1 MSGMFRR
8 SVPACVVMA
17 STILFVSGSVLPIP
31 AAACAADH
39 HPELPNGPTLQSDP
53 PERGG
58 DRFVVKFRDPAKAT
72 DTVRDIYSEAAAD
85 ADVGIE
91 ELRTTADGA
100 RVIESDRELTAADA
114 NEFVDALASH
124 PDVEYAEQD
133 VLMYPAYSPNDRH
146 YKQQWSFANSNAGLA
161 FPETWLTTTGEGSVV
176 AVIDTGLTQHS
187 DLEAN
192 VLPGADLISDPDI
205 SRDGDG
211 RDQDPMDNGDWCDE
225 IGSDSSWHGTHVAG
239 IIAAVAGNGRGV
251 AGAAHGAKVVPVRVL
266 GACGGWMSDIADAV
280 IWAAGGDVED
290 TIRNP
295 NPADVINMSLGGSDA
310 CSPSM
315 QHAID
320 FAVGEGSTVVVAA
333 GNEAKPAENSSPAN
347 CSNVITVAASGPTG
361 DRAHY
366 SNFGAAVDVTA
377 PGGDM
382 RFRTGGI
389 LSTVDTGTTVP
400 VGEGY
405 ASMQGTSMAAPHVAS
420 VAALLKSADPFLSPA
435 QIEAVIKNSARP
447 IAGCSRG
454 CGTGLV
460 SALAAVDSVLPK
472 LITGTPFIVGTG
484 AIGSSLSVN
493 AGAWSPQPVLFSY
506 QWLRDGSSITGATG
520 PTYRLTSADTGSKVS
535 VLVTGTKSGYAT
547 SVRRSAAISAG
558 VLATAAP
565 EITGHA
571 KVGNV
576 LMAATTRLWTTGT
589 ALTYQWLRDGSVIPM
604 ATGTNYVLTAADY
617 GRAVKVRMTGAKSG
631 YETAIRD
638 SPAVRVTAGVLA
650 TATPKITGTAKVG
663 KKLTAKAGTWTT
675 GTKLKHQWYRSG
687 KAIKGATSKT
697 YVLLSADRAERI
709 TVKVTGMKAGYA
721 TSVKASS
728 KTGKVTAGTL
738 KSVKPKIFGTAEVG
752 KKLTAKT
759 GTWTSGTKLK
769 YQWYRSGKAIKGA
782 MSKTYLV
789 TRADRGDRISV
800 KVTGTKSGYTTAAIW
815 SSKTRSI

>member
-1 MSGMFRR
+1 M
-8 SVPACVVMA
+8 
-17 STILFVSGSVLPIP
+17 
-31 AAACAADH
+31 
-39 HPELPNGPTLQSDP
+39 
-53 PERGG
+53 
-58 DRFVVKFRDPAKAT
+58 
-72 DTVRDIYSEAAAD
+72 
-85 ADVGIE
+85 GIE

-133 VLMYPAYSPNDRH
+133 VLMYPAYSPNDTH

-161 FPETWLTTTGEGSVV
+161 LPETWLTTTGEGSVV

-192 VLPGADLISDPDI
+192 ILPGADLISDPDI

-295 NPADVINMSLGGSDA
+295 NPADVINMSLGGGDA

-366 SNFGAAVDVTA
+366 SNYGAAVDVTA

-389 LSTVDTGTTVP
+389 LSTVDTGTTIP

-447 IAGCSRG
+447 IADCSRG

-460 SALAAVDSVLPK
+460 SALAAVDSLLPK
-472 LITGTPFIVGTG
+472 LITSTPVIVGTG
-484 AIGSSLSVN
+484 AIGSTLSVN

-558 VLATAAP
+558 VLATATP
-565 EITGHA
+565 MITGNA
-571 KVGNV
+571 KVGH
-576 LMAATTRLWTTGT
+576 LLKATSGPWTPGVT
-589 ALTYQWLRDGSVIPM
+589 LTYQWLRNGSPIHR
-604 ATGTNYVLTAADY
+604 ATDTTYVLTAIDV
-617 GRAVKVRMTGAKSG
+617 GKSIKLRMTGAKSG
-631 YETAIRD
+631 YATAARE
-638 SPAVRVTAGVLA
+638 SAAVRVAAGTMA
-650 TATPKITGTAKVG
+650 TATPEIAGTPKVG
-663 KKLTAKAGTWTT
+663 KKLTA
-675 GTKLKHQWYRSG
+675 
-687 KAIKGATSKT
+687 
-697 YVLLSADRAERI
+697 
-709 TVKVTGMKAGYA
+709 
-721 TSVKASS
+721 
-728 KTGKVTAGTL
+728 TA
-738 KSVKPKIFGTAEVG
+738 
-752 KKLTAKT
+752 

-782 MSKTYLV
+782 TSRTYKLVAADRADRITVKVTGSKAGYASAAKTSAKTGKVAAGTLTSAKPKIYGTAKVGKKLTAKAGTWTSGTKLKYQWYRSGKAIKGAKFKTYKLV
-789 TRADRGDRISV
+789 SIDRGDRISV
-800 KVTGTKSGYTTAAIW
+800 KITGTKSGYTTATRI
-815 SSKTRSI
+815 SSKTRKI

>member
-1 MSGMFRR
+1 MSGMFRKL
-8 SVPACVVMA
+8 VPAWVVTA
-17 STILFVSGSVLPIP
+17 SAILLVSGSVLPAP
-31 AAACAADH
+31 AAASTANR
-39 HPELPNGPTLQSDP
+39 HPHLPHVQARQAPST
-53 PERGG
+53 EEGG
-58 DRFVVKFRDPAKAT
+58 DRFIVKFRDTAEAT
-72 DTVRDIYSEAAAD
+72 ATVRDVYSEAAAD

-91 ELRTTADGA
+91 ELRTTANGA

-133 VLMYPAYSPNDRH
+133 VLMYPAYSPNDTH

-161 FPETWLTTTGEGSVV
+161 LPETWLTTTGEGSVV

-187 DLEAN
+187 DLAAN

-211 RDQDPMDNGDWCDE
+211 RDQDPLDDGDWCDE

-239 IIAAVAGNGRGV
+239 IIAAIAGNGRGV

-333 GNEAKPAENSSPAN
+333 GNEAEPAENSSPAN

-366 SNFGAAVDVTA
+366 SNYGAAVDVTA

-389 LSTVDTGTTVP
+389 VSTVDTGTTVP

-420 VAALLKSADPFLSPA
+420 VAALLKSAAPFLSPA

-472 LITGTPFIVGTG
+472 LNTGTPVIVGTG
-484 AIGSSLSVN
+484 AIGSTLSVN

-520 PTYRLTSADTGSKVS
+520 PTYRLTSADTGSRVS

-547 SVRRSAAISAG
+547 GVRRSAAISAG
-558 VLATAAP
+558 VLATATP
-565 EITGHA
+565 MVTGKA
-571 KVGNV
+571 KVGHMLKATSGSWTAGTV
-576 LMAATTRLWTTGT
+576 LK
-589 ALTYQWLRDGSVIPM
+589 YQWLRNGSPINM
-604 ATGTNYVLTAADY
+604 ATGTNYVLTATDV
-617 GRAVKVRMTGAKSG
+617 GKSIKLRMSGAKSG
-631 YETAIRD
+631 YATAVRE
-638 SPAVRVTAGVLA
+638 SAAVRVAAGTLA
-650 TATPKITGTAKVG
+650 TATPEIAGTVKVGQKLTATAGTWTSGTKLKYQWHRSGKAIKGATSSTYKLVAADRADRITVKVTGTKAGYTTAVKTSVRTGKVAAGSLQSAKPKIFGTAKVG
-663 KKLTAKAGTWTT
+663 KKLTA
-675 GTKLKHQWYRSG
+675 
-687 KAIKGATSKT
+687 
-697 YVLLSADRAERI
+697 RA
-709 TVKVTGMKAGYA
+709 
-721 TSVKASS
+721 
-728 KTGKVTAGTL
+728 
-738 KSVKPKIFGTAEVG
+738 
-752 KKLTAKT
+752 

-782 MSKTYLV
+782 KSKTYKLV
-789 TRADRGDRISV
+789 STDRGERISV
-800 KVTGTKSGYTTAAIW
+800 KITGTKSGYTTAARI
-815 SSKTRSI
+815 SSKTRKI